1 MELIWRDDL
10 RSTWD
15 VWLIWLGINL
25 RTLKMLIL
33 FGVPVPCGSQTVGLL
48 MMAGPDPICVWVEWW
63 LWNNIDSGQICYS
76 RSSWH
81 WWQWNWARFQASSRL
96 SPVFVLLSILWIDAI
111 TLKSIISRFHNV
123 LTQNCWWNNTGLQ
136 EAKQKLGRCHLVK
149 ETSNTTQPLELLL
162 WCFQFV
168 LWLLT
173 GGKYSTTIGNSFCT
187 LSIGFF
193 LVILVYDHSYWAYS
207 CCRPKN
213 KIKLL

>member
-1 MELIWRDDL
+1 
-10 RSTWD
+10 
-15 VWLIWLGINL
+15 
-25 RTLKMLIL
+25 
-33 FGVPVPCGSQTVGLL
+33 L

-81 WWQWNWARFQASSRL
+81 WWQWNWARFQAASRL

-111 TLKSIISRFHNV
+111 TLKLIISRFHNV

-149 ETSNTTQPLELLL
+149 EASNTTQPLELLL

-193 LVILVYDHSYWAYS
+193 LVILVYDHTYWAYS
-207 CCRPKN
+207 CCRPK
-213 KIKLL
+213 KKKPLLQGLQIVHARLAGESSKASIETWRSVGSDWFCPACNLSFSSLDHLS